1 MLDILETIKKHGAL
15 GMTVIAL
22 IWMNSRLSSV
32 EERLFQCLNDRQ
44 EIKQASTHRSQ
55 ILIKEKLVA
64 ILPNEQRKKNIKR
77 VIS

>member
-1 MLDILETIKKHGAL
+1 
-15 GMTVIAL
+15 MTVIAL

-44 EIKQASTHRSQ
+44 LIKQASTHRSE
-55 ILIKEKLVA
+55 IYIKEKLVA
-64 ILPNEQRKKNIKR
+64 ILPNERKNKR

>member
-1 MLDILETIKKHGAL
+1 MLEIIETIKKHGAL

-22 IWMNSRLSSV
+22 IWMNARLSSV

-44 EIKQASTHRSQ
+44 EIKQASTHRSE
-55 ILIKEKLVA
+55 IYIKEKLVA
-64 ILPNEQRKKNIKR
+64 ILTNERKNKR

>member
-1 MLDILETIKKHGAL
+1 MLEIIETIKKHGAL

-44 EIKQASTHRSQ
+44 EIKQAYTHRSE
-55 ILIKEKLVA
+55 IYIKEKLVA
-64 ILPNEQRKKNIKR
+64 ILTNERKNKR

>member
-1 MLDILETIKKHGAL
+1 MLEVVETIKKHGAL

-44 EIKQASTHRSQ
+44 EVKQASNHRNKEFKQ
-55 ILIKEKLVA
+55 YKLIA
-64 ILPNEQRKKNIKR
+64 ILPNERKNSIKR
-77 VIS
+77 TFC